1 MKLLDLF
8 CGAGGAAMGYFRAGF
23 TEIVGIDIK
32 PQPRYPFTFIQG
44 DALQPPVDFSV
55 FDLIHASPPCQGYSI
70 MRNLPWL
77 RNKTYPL
84 LIEPTREMLRA
95 SGKPW
100 VIENVM
106 GAKLD
111 GNWLCGRMFGRP
123 FYRHRYFESNWFWL
137 APSHPPH
144 DAVIQRGRN
153 LKDRANKIVYSGAE
167 DSRGL
172 QSWPGR
178 RGDAGHGLTI
188 REATRRK
195 VGKNIA
201 AAGAVP
207 QNGARK
213 LGANVGHAAGVAI
226 AREAMQID
234 WMRREELN
242 QAIPPAY
249 TQWIGERI
257 LEVQDSTNCL

>member
-1 MKLLDLF
+1 
-8 CGAGGAAMGYFRAGF
+8 MGYHRAGF
-23 TEIVGIDIK
+23 SEIVGIDVK

-44 DALQPPVDFSV
+44 DALAPPVRLSA
-55 FDLIHASPPCQGYSI
+55 FDAIHASPPCQGYSI

-77 RNKTYPL
+77 RNKEYPL
-84 LIEPTREMLRA
+84 LIEPTRELLEA

-111 GNWLCGRMFGRP
+111 GNWLCGGMFGLP

-137 APSHPPH
+137 APAHPAH
-144 DAVIQRGRN
+144 TAVIQKGRN
-153 LKDRANKIVYSGAE
+153 LKGRASKIVYSEAE

-188 REATRRK
+188 K
-195 VGKNIA
+195 G
-201 AAGAVP
+201 
-207 QNGARK
+207 NGAQK
-213 LGANVGHAAGVAI
+213 VGANVGHSAGVAI

-234 WMRREELN
+234 WMRRDELN

-249 TQWIGERI
+249 TEWIGRRLI
-257 LEVQDSTNCL
+257 QSIAFA